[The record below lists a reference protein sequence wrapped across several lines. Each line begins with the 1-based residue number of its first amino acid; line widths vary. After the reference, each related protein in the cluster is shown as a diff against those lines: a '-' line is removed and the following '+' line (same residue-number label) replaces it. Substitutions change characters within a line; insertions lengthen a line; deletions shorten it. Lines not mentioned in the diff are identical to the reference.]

1 MLSAG
6 IGRPVRQQSEHGFC
20 SSTPHSQLPTGCRQ
34 AARRQHVPPAYRGA
48 QPEPGCHALPC
59 KLDQGR
65 NRAPD
70 PTKEQGGSQDRPR
83 AFAPL
88 GIQRSITS
96 RWSPKS
102 SVSSAV
108 HNSYGILEPALA
120 FGTTTTCPFARAT
133 LQATLPHL
141 PAAPIPLR
149 VPGIPGRFSSP
160 AAIPPLLLEGNY
172 PCTEQ
177 QEQGRA
183 EDRAASRSKEYPYR
197 HRRSKELIANL
208 LRYPGV
214 QRAAGLGQP

>member
-20 SSTPHSQLPTGCRQ
+20 SSTPRSQLPTGCRQ

-48 QPEPGCHALPC
+48 RPVPGCHALPC

-65 NRAPD
+65 RRAPD
-70 PTKEQGGSQDRPR
+70 PTKEQGGNHQDRPR

-88 GIQRSITS
+88 GIRRSITC

-108 HNSYGILEPALA
+108 HNSYGILEPAPA
-120 FGTTTTCPFARAT
+120 YGTTTSCPFARAT
-133 LQATLPHL
+133 LQATSPHL
-141 PAAPIPLR
+141 PAAPIPPR
-149 VPGIPGRFSSP
+149 VPGIPGRFSSR
-160 AAIPPLLLEGNY
+160 AAIQPLPLEGNY

-183 EDRAASRSKEYPYR
+183 EDRAAPRSKEYPYR
-197 HRRSKELIANL
+197 HRSSKELIL
-208 LRYPGV
+208 LTYSGTREFKEQLV
-214 QRAAGLGQP
+214 